1 MQHEELK
8 ALAKVRFA
16 HALEA
21 LSDAKI
27 LLEKESYKGA
37 ANRSYYAAFHGMR
50 AVLAFDEIDMKRHSG
65 IISSFQ
71 RLYIKTGIFPREISN
86 MITTLFD
93 VRSDSDYDDYYV
105 VSKEK
110 VTSQVENAEYFLGVI
125 KSFIEKK

>member
-37 ANRSYYAAFHGMR
+37 AI
-50 AVLAFDEIDMKRHSG
+50 VLIM
-65 IISSFQ
+65 
-71 RLYIKTGIFPREISN
+71 L
-86 MITTLFD
+86 LFM
-93 VRSDSDYDDYYV
+93 V
-105 VSKEK
+105 
-110 VTSQVENAEYFLGVI
+110 
-125 KSFIEKK
+125 